1 MYKILVYK
9 MYIKIVFIKTRCSIN
24 KILISV
30 RIKSITMIKFMLKPN
45 YI

>member
-1 MYKILVYK
+1 

-30 RIKSITMIKFMLKPN
+30 RIKSITMIKFMLK
-45 YI
+45 IDIKDCHLLI